1 MPQRGS
7 RRARLHSARLID
19 SYGTRYWEVTYSHD
33 EAPDEVRKTF
43 LDVASVYDDP
53 RPGDNIIVTYST
65 NKVTSI
71 HHTD

>member
-19 SYGTRYWEVTYSHD
+19 SYGTRYWEVTFSHD
-33 EAPDEVRKTF
+33 EAPEEVRKAF
-43 LDVASVYDDP
+43 LGMSSVYDDP